1 MSDCLIS
8 MFFRDSLGSTL
19 SINFTSLCLNFIFR
33 KHGEINS
40 LFFRGFVGIKWY
52 DARNT
57 FRTMH
62 RALPQ
67 KMMDI
72 IVIAVFG
79 VNLLSDG
86 FKNALCFLSIR
97 CMYLLLALNSLL
109 SNFFIKPIARNST
122 RRVLF
127 EGDVVYPPGFIL
139 SKMCPSEHC
148 QSVLTA
154 LPTHPKTNTP
164 NTLFFIIIIFC

>member
-8 MFFRDSLGSTL
+8 MFFRDSLSSTL

-109 SNFFIKPIARNST
+109 SNFF
-122 RRVLF
+122 
-127 EGDVVYPPGFIL
+127 Y
-139 SKMCPSEHC
+139 
-148 QSVLTA
+148 
-154 LPTHPKTNTP
+154 KTNSKKQYP
-164 NTLFFIIIIFC
+164 QSALWRRCSLSSWVHSFQNVSFRTLSISAHCIAHPP